1 MNSDNM
7 NPNVKALIEHYQLER
22 LPVEG
27 TLFKNTYRSASK
39 LDNGEPAGTAI
50 IGLYCN
56 EPLSLSC
63 FHRLTHDEIWHFYA
77 GDPLV
82 LYLLFEDGHTEE
94 VVMGNDPLAG
104 QRVQFTVPAQVWQA
118 GCLREGG
125 QYALFGC
132 TMAPGFTGDCF
143 EGGLVDALIEK
154 YPDRAEVIRK
164 LSVNGHETRM
174 PDGYVG

>member
-1 MNSDNM
+1 MKSDNM
-7 NPNVKALIEHYQLER
+7 HPNVKALIEHYQLER

-27 TLFKNTYRSASK
+27 TLFKNTYRSTSK

-82 LYLLFEDGHTEE
+82 LYLLYEDGHTKE

-104 QRVQFTVPAQVWQA
+104 QKVQFTVPAQVWQA

-143 EGGLVDALIEK
+143 EGGLAEKLIEQ
-154 YPDRAEVIRK
+154 YPERAEVIRK